1 MITSIQ
7 NNKVKKIE
15 KLIQKS
21 KTRTEEGLFVVE
33 GLKMMKE
40 VPSDRLV
47 ETFMSETFA
56 ATQEAAFF
64 MEVNYEIVS
73 EQVFKRMSD
82 VSTPQGI
89 LGLVKIPVQQ
99 WSGEIEEE
107 NPLYIMAENLQ
118 DPGNIGTL
126 IRTAEAAGAD
136 GVFLSKGCADLYNPK
151 VVRSTMGSIFRIR
164 IFTEIDP
171 VETIRQMKSGG
182 IQVLAADL
190 KGAQPYDKADYCLPT
205 CILIGNEGSG
215 LTQAVAEEA
224 GKAIKIPL
232 LGGAESLNAAV
243 AAGVLLYEAVRQR
256 GN

>member
-40 VPSDRLV
+40 VPADRLV
-47 ETFMSETFA
+47 ETFMSEAFA
-56 ATQEAAFF
+56 ATQEAASF
-64 MEVNYEIVS
+64 MEGSYEVVS

-89 LGLVKIPVQQ
+89 LGLVKIPDQQ
-99 WSGEIEEE
+99 WSGEIMEE

-164 IFTEIDP
+164 VFTEIDP
-171 VETIRQMKSGG
+171 VETIKMMKTGG
-182 IQVLAADL
+182 IQVLAAHL
-190 KGAQPYDKADYCLPT
+190 KGAQSYDKADYCRPT

-215 LTQAVAEEA
+215 LTQDAAEAA
-224 GKAIKIPL
+224 GKAVKIPL